1 MADLE
6 QIRERVEDL
15 TRRHQRASDRK
26 SKLAGKLEEKRAEL
40 VKLKQEIEAAGLN
53 PKDLKAEKA
62 RLESELET
70 LMDTF
75 ERELSQVE
83 SALDDYEK

>member
-15 TRRHQRASDRK
+15 TRRHQKASERK
-26 SKLAGKLEEKRAEL
+26 SKLAGKLEEKKAEL

-53 PKDLKAEKA
+53 PKELKTEKA
-62 RLESELET
+62 RLEAELEE
-70 LMDTF
+70 LMETF

-83 SALDDYEK
+83 SALNEYEK